1 MTPNLRSQ
9 VNLDPVTALWEFDA
23 YNNCGFTKFQVYMEF
38 SGHYVE
44 HLYIFSRI
52 KLGTGRT
59 ESNLGK
65 KKAAN

>member
-1 MTPNLRSQ
+1 
-9 VNLDPVTALWEFDA
+9 
-23 YNNCGFTKFQVYMEF
+23 MEF

-59 ESNLGK
+59 ESNLERK
-65 KKAAN
+65 KKQLIRKSASHLSHQLDWLEFSITSLQPYKGREGTP